1 MADVFNAVPTSSL
14 QSKWIWFVGL
24 GVLLLVCGLI
34 ALGNLMLATV
44 ISVYYVGMLMLFGG
58 VIYLVHAF
66 QVRGWDH
73 VLFWALSGLLY
84 VLAGICAFVNPILT
98 SAALTLFLSL
108 ALVIAGVFRTWVGMR
123 MKPIKGWRWIVAS
136 GVITAL
142 AGFVIALGWPVNSL
156 WILGLFLAADLIIQG
171 WTIIAFG
178 LGIRSGTGESVA
190 SAPHSD
196 RSF

>member
-1 MADVFNAVPTSSL
+1 MTDVFNGMSTSSL
-14 QSKWIWFVGL
+14 RSKWLWFVGL
-24 GVLLLVCGLI
+24 GVLLFVCGLI
-34 ALGNLMLATV
+34 AFANLMLATV
-44 ISVYYVGMLMLFGG
+44 VSVYYVGMLMLFGG

-73 VLFWALSGLLY
+73 VLFWALSGVLY

-108 ALVIAGVFRTWVGMR
+108 ALVIAGVFRTWVGRR
-123 MKPIKGWRWIVAS
+123 MKPAKGWAWIVAS

-156 WILGLFLAADLIIQG
+156 WVLGLFLAADLIIQG
-171 WTIIAFG
+171 TTMIAFG
-178 LGIRSGTGESVA
+178 LGIRS
-190 SAPHSD
+190 
-196 RSF
+196 

>member
-1 MADVFNAVPTSSL
+1 MADVFNGMPTSSL

-44 ISVYYVGMLMLFGG
+44 VSVYYVGMLMLFGG

-84 VLAGICAFVNPILT
+84 VLAGICAFINPILT
-98 SAALTLFLSL
+98 SAALTLFLAI
-108 ALVIAGVFRTWVGMR
+108 ALLIAGVFRTWVGRR
-123 MKPIKGWRWIVAS
+123 MKPAKGWGWIVAS
-136 GVITAL
+136 GVTTAL

-156 WILGLFLAADLIIQG
+156 WILGLFLAADLILQG
-171 WTIIAFG
+171 WTMIAFG
-178 LGIRSGTGESVA
+178 FGIR
-190 SAPHSD
+190 
-196 RSF
+196 R

>member
-1 MADVFNAVPTSSL
+1 MADVFNETPASQL

-44 ISVYYVGMLMLFGG
+44 VSVYYVGMLMLFGG
-58 VIYLVHAF
+58 VTYLVHAF

-73 VLFWALSGLLY
+73 VLFWTLSGLLY
-84 VLAGICAFVNPILT
+84 VFAGIAAFVNPILT

-108 ALVIAGVFRTWVGMR
+108 ALVIAGVFRTWVGRR
-123 MKPIKGWRWIVAS
+123 MKPAKGWGWIVAS

-156 WILGLFLAADLIIQG
+156 WVLGLFLAVDLIVQG
-171 WTIIAFG
+171 WTMIAFG
-178 LGIRSGTGESVA
+178 LGIRS
-190 SAPHSD
+190 
-196 RSF
+196 

>member
-1 MADVFNAVPTSSL
+1 MADVFEGTPTSSL
-14 QSKWIWFVGL
+14 QSKWIWFAGF

-44 ISVYYVGMLMLFGG
+44 VSVYYVGMLMLFGG

-73 VLFWALSGLLY
+73 VLFWILSGLLY
-84 VLAGICAFVNPILT
+84 VLAGICAFINPILT

-108 ALVIAGVFRTWVGMR
+108 ALVVAGVFRTWVGMR
-123 MKPIKGWRWIVAS
+123 MKPVKGWRWIVAS

-156 WILGLFLAADLIIQG
+156 WILGLFLAADLIVQG
-171 WTIIAFG
+171 STLIAFG
-178 LGIRSGTGESVA
+178 IGIRSSN
-190 SAPHSD
+190 
-196 RSF
+196 

>member
-1 MADVFNAVPTSSL
+1 MADVFEGTPTSSL
-14 QSKWIWFVGL
+14 QSKWIWFAGL

-44 ISVYYVGMLMLFGG
+44 VSVYYVGMLMLFGG

-73 VLFWALSGLLY
+73 VLFWMLSGLLY

-123 MKPIKGWRWIVAS
+123 MKPVKRWRWIVAS

-156 WILGLFLAADLIIQG
+156 WILGLFLAADLIVQG
-171 WTIIAFG
+171 STMIAFG
-178 LGIRSGTGESVA
+178 LGIRS
-190 SAPHSD
+190 
-196 RSF
+196 